1 MADHCHVDAGDRRHS
16 GGAQPHRSVHP
27 LLQLCSSSGD
37 RGFRP
42 LGRRRRWAALQTG
55 SGPATAARPWAHAGI
70 SDPRPT
76 PISMPAALV
85 AGRALRVPPGGPSA
99 HPSLD
104 RRQPEGRRLS
114 GADGSTGAH
123 GQRAGS
129 RGRRVRAC
137 RSHLRR
143 QRCGS
148 RCPWRRLSGH
158 PAIAAR
164 RAAAPDHRLV
174 NNHSPA
180 RRHGRAGRMREAYR
194 AAWRFFT
201 RRG

>member
-1 MADHCHVDAGDRRHS
+1 MCRWLRSVVDDRSRWFADFLRTACGLLSLANHPSA
-16 GGAQPHRSVHP
+16 AQPRDRYAQSVARVSTVHREAGTPPPPRRACQLPWSPEGHSV
-27 LLQLCSSSGD
+27 
-37 RGFRP
+37 
-42 LGRRRRWAALQTG
+42 
-55 SGPATAARPWAHAGI
+55 
-70 SDPRPT
+70 
-76 PISMPAALV
+76 
-85 AGRALRVPPGGPSA
+85 ALRAGPPA
-99 HPSLD
+99 HPSPD